1 MEEPMAVFEV
11 LADPELAQELAVAVV
26 MLTRD
31 EGRDRPRK
39 GIMLTREL
47 VEDAFEGDRER
58 AAEAARSGL
67 IDQEA
72 MRRIDSPDRLTYQ
85 PRGQAGQAAWVLAAF
100 TRDDLGLFEGP
111 VRSGG
116 AGAGGITA

>member
-1 MEEPMAVFEV
+1 MAIFEV
-11 LADPELAQELAVAVV
+11 LADQELARELGVPVV

-58 AAEAARSGL
+58 AAEAARSGV

-72 MRRIDSPDRLTYQ
+72 MRRIDSPDRLIYQ
-85 PRGQAGQAAWVLAAF
+85 SRGEADQAAWVLAAF

>member
-1 MEEPMAVFEV
+1 MAIFEV
-11 LADPELAQELAVAVV
+11 SADQELGQELGVAVV

-31 EGRDRPRK
+31 EGHDRPRK
-39 GIMLTREL
+39 GIMLTHEL

-58 AAEAARSGL
+58 AAEAARSGM
-67 IDQEA
+67 IDHEA
-72 MRRIDSPDRLTYQ
+72 MRRIDGPDRLVHQ
-85 PRGQAGQAAWVLAAF
+85 PKGAADQAAWTLAAF

-116 AGAGGITA
+116 AGAGGITG